1 MIEAAQVFPTDVEGR
16 LAEVA
21 LDRQPAA
28 RVPPGNGAARRRM
41 PKHRRSLCSE
51 NRQRLILENLN
62 EVRCIARRIHT
73 RLPPHVPLDDL
84 VHSGVLGL
92 IEAVENF
99 DPAKNVAFQAYAQ
112 FRIRGAILDS
122 LRELDWSPRSLR
134 RQARRI
140 ENAHSELT
148 TRLGHVPS
156 EPEVADYLGFPL
168 DKYQHILTQ
177 LHCLTVGARQEPSEF
192 TSQAEGWVAP
202 SSRTSEDPFQVCVHA
217 EATRMLRDAVDTLSE
232 IERQTLVLHYFEERT
247 MKEVGRI
254 LDLHESSVSR
264 IIGVALDRLRARL
277 NVRGPVI
284 RTTMMPIA

>member
-1 MIEAAQVFPTDVEGR
+1 
-16 LAEVA
+16 
-21 LDRQPAA
+21 
-28 RVPPGNGAARRRM
+28 M

-51 NRQRLILENLN
+51 NRQRLILENLT
-62 EVRCIARRIHT
+62 EVHYIARRIHT
-73 RLPPHVPLDDL
+73 RLPPHVQFDDL

-99 DPAKNVAFQAYAQ
+99 DPAKNVAFQAYSQ

-148 TRLGHVPS
+148 ARLGRVPS
-156 EPEVADYLGFPL
+156 EPEVADYLGFRL

-177 LHCLTVGARQEPSEF
+177 LHSLAVGARQEPLEI
-192 TSQAEGWVAP
+192 TSQEEGRVAP
-202 SSRTSEDPFQVCVHA
+202 SNRASEDPFQSCVRA
-217 EATRMLRDAVDTLSE
+217 EAIRMLTDAVDTLSE
-232 IERQTLVLHYFEERT
+232 IERETLVLYYFEERT

-254 LDLHESSVSR
+254 LDIHESSVSR

-277 NVRGPVI
+277 SARGSVF
-284 RTTMMPIA
+284 RTTDDASRVNRSVAMPFVSRGLRPTIRSCEPARPGT